1 MEQHMRKRRRF
12 KQVKALDVRLADEA
26 KRLREQARLL
36 PRGALRDEVE
46 RKAIRTEAA
55 RELTEILLLP
65 G

>member
-1 MEQHMRKRRRF
+1 MEQRMRKRRRF
-12 KQVKALDVRLADEA
+12 KQAKTLEVRLADEA
-26 KRLREQARLL
+26 KRLHELARLL
-36 PRGALRDEVE
+36 PRGQLRDEVE